1 MRGGK
6 RGLNKALARIK
17 RLVEQAL
24 EETTPLWKPIRQAYR
39 WVRAAAHVLRNVEE
53 RSTDE
58 VQRAL
63 GRVLSNIGLVKRHL
77 GPLEGAMNHFLKVT
91 RSYRPGLFHCYRI
104 DDLPRTNNDLE
115 QLFGQHR
122 HHQRRATGR
131 KRAPLS
137 AVLRGSVRLV
147 AGVAT
152 RLRPYTA
159 DELRL
164 RDPEVWRKLR
174 TDVRQRFALRA
185 KGYRFRRDPQV
196 YLAQLE
202 ELALKPG
209 LLV

>member
-1 MRGGK
+1 M
-6 RGLNKALARIK
+6 LDALS
-17 RLVEQAL
+17 
-24 EETTPLWKPIRQAYR
+24 ETEPLWKPIQQAYR
-39 WVRAAAHVLRNVEE
+39 WVHAAAHVLSNAEDRSAVELE
-53 RSTDE
+53 R
-58 VQRAL
+58 AY
-63 GRVLSNIGLVKRHL
+63 GRVLSTIGLVKRHL

-104 DDLPRTNNDLE
+104 ADLPRTNNDLE

-122 HHQRRATGR
+122 HHERRATGR

-137 AVLRGSVRLV
+137 TVLRGSVRLV

-152 RLRPYTA
+152 RIRAYSA
-159 DELRL
+159 DELMPRNPEHWRTL
-164 RDPEVWRKLR
+164 RA
-174 TDVRQRFALRA
+174 DVRKRFALRA
-185 KGYRFRRDPQV
+185 QGYRFRRDPQA

>member
-1 MRGGK
+1 M
-6 RGLNKALARIK
+6 L

-24 EETTPLWKPIRQAYR
+24 PETEPLWKPIEQAYR
-39 WVRAAAHVLRNVEE
+39 WVRAAAHVLSNAEEKTAAEVE
-53 RSTDE
+53 
-58 VQRAL
+58 RAY

-77 GPLEGAMNHFLKVT
+77 GPLEAAMNHFLKVT
-91 RSYRPGLFHCYRI
+91 RSYRPGLFHCYRL

-122 HHQRRATGR
+122 HHERRATGR

-137 AVLRGSVRLV
+137 TVLGGSVRLV

-152 RLRPYTA
+152 RMRAYTA
-159 DELRL
+159 EELAHSDL
-164 RDPEVWRKLR
+164 DHWRKLR
-174 TDVRQRFALRA
+174 AEVRQRFALRA
-185 KGYRFRRDPQV
+185 QGYRFRRDPDA

-202 ELALKPG
+202 ELALKPS